1 MRVYH
6 AARWR
11 FQRERLSGKAFER
24 CGGRSRIDNLLA
36 LEQRSVSIC
45 SVQWLNLI
53 PARDLA
59 MNRHSF
65 AQNADEWA
73 PEPRKTPAPLRSR
86 ALTDARPVRH
96 SHRPA
101 SQSAG
106 RVCKS
111 QPTIFK
117 CSAPFLR
124 ALVYLSAPVYSAE
137 WSRLGYLI
145 RHMDVNLVG
154 YDASSVAFAARDSV
168 QLRAGAGHPFVAQ
181 STVNHARTH
190 RTARLQAAATSTVTV
205 LEVTVVPFTVKVATT
220 FSFTGAAV
228 GDRVPT
234 VNGWPPGPGVPR
246 VIPVSTVDVPCTVKV
261 QVTDPLMSFPPWSF
275 ANNTNVFPVWVL
287 LVDGDTAMEVTLP
300 GTTVRVVVPE
310 MVGSIVD
317 VAVIVAEPTPT
328 AVASP
333 ELESMLATV
342 VGALDHV
349 TEVLPELP
357 SSKVPTAENCFV
369 LFGAMSVMVWFAGV
383 MPTAVSFDFGKNP
396 RQLAPK
402 ATATRAVKASVNASL
417 RPVNIIDRL
426 R

>member
-1 MRVYH
+1 
-6 AARWR
+6 
-11 FQRERLSGKAFER
+11 
-24 CGGRSRIDNLLA
+24 
-36 LEQRSVSIC
+36 
-45 SVQWLNLI
+45 
-53 PARDLA
+53 
-59 MNRHSF
+59 
-65 AQNADEWA
+65 
-73 PEPRKTPAPLRSR
+73 
-86 ALTDARPVRH
+86 
-96 SHRPA
+96 
-101 SQSAG
+101 
-106 RVCKS
+106 
-111 QPTIFK
+111 
-117 CSAPFLR
+117 
-124 ALVYLSAPVYSAE
+124 
-137 WSRLGYLI
+137 
-145 RHMDVNLVG
+145 
-154 YDASSVAFAARDSV
+154 
-168 QLRAGAGHPFVAQ
+168 
-181 STVNHARTH
+181 
-190 RTARLQAAATSTVTV
+190 
-205 LEVTVVPFTVKVATT
+205 
-220 FSFTGAAV
+220 
-228 GDRVPT
+228 
-234 VNGWPPGPGVPR
+234 
-246 VIPVSTVDVPCTVKV
+246 
-261 QVTDPLMSFPPWSF
+261 MSFPPWSF